1 MALSE
6 NVPIVFLKGAKIY
19 QGDNLILHQVDF
31 HIDRGEFVYLIGK
44 TGTGKSSLMKTL
56 YGDLPLTTGQGMV
69 NSFSLPKLK
78 KKEIPFLRRS
88 LGIIFQDFQLLTDR
102 SVEDNLLFVLYA
114 TEWGDKVAMKER
126 IHEVLSEVG
135 LLGKEYKRPFE
146 LSGGEQQ
153 RLVLARAML
162 NRPELIIADEPTGNL
177 DPDTSHEIME
187 LLFEINK
194 NDKTAFLMATHD
206 YTLIERFPARVVQ
219 CADET
224 ISENLDL

>member
-1 MALSE
+1 MAVSE

-56 YGDLPLTTGQGMV
+56 YGDLPLNTGQGMV

-102 SVEDNLLFVLYA
+102 SVEDNLLFVLHA
-114 TEWGDKVAMKER
+114 TEWSDKVAMKER

-135 LLGKEYKRPFE
+135 LLGKEYKRHFE

>member
-1 MALSE
+1 MTVAE

-19 QGDNLILHQVDF
+19 QGDSLILHQVDF

-114 TEWGDKVAMKER
+114 TEWTDKVAMKKR

>member
-1 MALSE
+1 MAVSE

-114 TEWGDKVAMKER
+114 TEWTDKVAMKER

>member
-1 MALSE
+1 MAVSE

-102 SVEDNLLFVLYA
+102 SVEENLLFVLYA
-114 TEWGDKVAMKER
+114 TEWTDKVAMKER

>member
-1 MALSE
+1 MTVAE

-19 QGDNLILHQVDF
+19 QGDSLILHQVDF

-114 TEWGDKVAMKER
+114 TEWADKVAMKER

-194 NDKTAFLMATHD
+194 NDKTAFLMATH
-206 YTLIERFPARVVQ
+206 
-219 CADET
+219 
-224 ISENLDL
+224 

>member
-1 MALSE
+1 MAVSE

-19 QGDNLILHQVDF
+19 QGENLILHQVDF

-102 SVEDNLLFVLYA
+102 SVEDNLLFVLFA
-114 TEWGDKVAMKER
+114 TEWSDKVAMKER

>member
-1 MALSE
+1 MAVSE

-19 QGDNLILHQVDF
+19 QGDSLILHQVDF

-88 LGIIFQDFQLLTDR
+88 LGIIFQDFQLLSDR

-114 TEWGDKVAMKER
+114 TEWSDKVVMKER

-135 LLGKEYKRPFE
+135 LLGKEYKRTYE

-153 RLVLARAML
+153 RLVIARAML

-177 DPDTSHEIME
+177 DPDTSHEIMD

-224 ISENLDL
+224 VSENLDL

>member
-1 MALSE
+1 MAVSE

-19 QGDNLILHQVDF
+19 QGENLILHQVDF

-102 SVEDNLLFVLYA
+102 SVEDNLLFILFA
-114 TEWGDKVAMKER
+114 TEWSDKVAMKER

>member
-1 MALSE
+1 MTAAE

-102 SVEDNLLFVLYA
+102 SVEENLLFVLYA
-114 TEWGDKVAMKER
+114 TEWTDKVAMKER

>member
-1 MALSE
+1 MAVSE

-56 YGDLPLTTGQGMV
+56 YGDLPLNTGQGMV

-102 SVEDNLLFVLYA
+102 SVKDNLLFVLYA
-114 TEWGDKVAMKER
+114 TEWSDKVAMKER

>member
-1 MALSE
+1 MTVAE

-19 QGDNLILHQVDF
+19 QGDSLILHQVDF

-114 TEWGDKVAMKER
+114 TEWSDKVAMKER

>member
-1 MALSE
+1 MAVSE
-6 NVPIVFLKGAKIY
+6 NIPIVFLKGAKIY

-102 SVEDNLLFVLYA
+102 SVEDNLLFVLHA
-114 TEWGDKVAMKER
+114 TEWSDKVAMKER

-135 LLGKEYKRPFE
+135 LLGNEYKRHFE

>member
-1 MALSE
+1 MTTVE
-6 NVPIVFLKGAKIY
+6 NVPIVFLKGARIY

-56 YGDLPLTTGQGMV
+56 YGDLPLVTGQGMV
-69 NSFSLPKLK
+69 NSFDLLNLEK
-78 KKEIPFLRRS
+78 KQIPFLRRS

-102 SVEDNLLFVLYA
+102 NVEENLMFVLHA
-114 TEWGDKVAMKER
+114 TEWSDKVAMKQR
-126 IHEVLSEVG
+126 IHEVLSAVG
-135 LLGKEYKRPFE
+135 LHGKEYKKTYE

-177 DPDTSHEIME
+177 DPDTSREIME

-194 NDKTAFLMATHD
+194 NEQTAFLMATHD

>member
-1 MALSE
+1 MAVSE

>member
-1 MALSE
+1 MTVAE
-6 NVPIVFLKGAKIY
+6 NVPSVFLKGAKIY
-19 QGDNLILHQVDF
+19 QGDSLILHQVDF

-102 SVEDNLLFVLYA
+102 SIEDNLLFVLYA
-114 TEWGDKVAMKER
+114 TEWADKVAMKER

>member
-1 MALSE
+1 MTVAE

-19 QGDNLILHQVDF
+19 QGDSLILHQVDF

-114 TEWGDKVAMKER
+114 TEWADKVAMKER

>member
-1 MALSE
+1 MTVAE

-114 TEWGDKVAMKER
+114 TEWTDKVAMKER

>member
-1 MALSE
+1 MAETE
-6 NVPIVFLKGAKIY
+6 NVPIVFLKGARIY

-31 HIDRGEFVYLIGK
+31 HIDRGEFVYRIGK

-56 YGDLPLTTGQGMV
+56 YGDLPLKTGQGMV
-69 NSFSLPKLK
+69 NSFSLPTLK

-102 SVEDNLLFVLYA
+102 SVEDNLMFVLYA
-114 TEWGDKVAMKER
+114 TEWTDKIAMKER
-126 IHEVLSEVG
+126 IHEVLSAVR
-135 LLGKEYKRPFE
+135 LHGKEYKRPYE

-162 NRPELIIADEPTGNL
+162 TRPALIIADEPTGNL
-177 DPDTSHEIME
+177 DPDTSREIME

-194 NDKTAFLMATHD
+194 NEKTAFLMATHD

>member
-102 SVEDNLLFVLYA
+102 SVEDNLLFVLHA
-114 TEWGDKVAMKER
+114 TEWSDKVAMKER

-135 LLGKEYKRPFE
+135 LLGKEYKRHFE

>member
-1 MALSE
+1 MAVSE

-114 TEWGDKVAMKER
+114 TEWSDKVAMKER

-194 NDKTAFLMATHD
+194 NDITAFLMATHD

>member
-1 MALSE
+1 M
-6 NVPIVFLKGAKIY
+6 
-19 QGDNLILHQVDF
+19 ILHQVDF

-56 YGDLPLTTGQGMV
+56 YGDLPLVTGQGMV
-69 NSFSLPKLK
+69 NSFDLLNLEK
-78 KKEIPFLRRS
+78 KQIPFLRRS

-102 SVEDNLLFVLYA
+102 NVEENLMFVLHA
-114 TEWGDKVAMKER
+114 TEWTDKVAMKQR
-126 IHEVLSEVG
+126 IHEVLSAVG
-135 LLGKEYKRPFE
+135 LHGKEYKKTYE

-177 DPDTSHEIME
+177 DPDTSREIME

-194 NDKTAFLMATHD
+194 SEKTAFLMATHD

>member
-1 MALSE
+1 MAVSE

-19 QGDNLILHQVDF
+19 QGENLILHQVDF

-102 SVEDNLLFVLYA
+102 SVEDNLLFVLLA
-114 TEWGDKVAMKER
+114 TEWSDKVAMKER

>member
-1 MALSE
+1 MTLAE

-19 QGDNLILHQVDF
+19 QGDSLILHQVDF

-114 TEWGDKVAMKER
+114 TEWSDKVAMKER

>member
-1 MALSE
+1 MAVSE

-19 QGDNLILHQVDF
+19 QGDSLILHQVDF

-78 KKEIPFLRRS
+78 KKEIPFMRRS
-88 LGIIFQDFQLLTDR
+88 LGIIFQDFQLLSDR

-114 TEWGDKVAMKER
+114 TEWSDKVVMKER

-135 LLGKEYKRPFE
+135 LLGKEYKRTYE

-153 RLVLARAML
+153 RLVIARAML
-162 NRPELIIADEPTGNL
+162 NRPDLIIADEPTGNL
-177 DPDTSHEIME
+177 DPDTSHEIMD

-224 ISENLDL
+224 VSENLDL

>member
-1 MALSE
+1 
-6 NVPIVFLKGAKIY
+6 

-102 SVEDNLLFVLYA
+102 SVEDNLLFVLHA
-114 TEWGDKVAMKER
+114 TEWSDKVAMKER

-135 LLGKEYKRPFE
+135 LLGKEYKRHFE

>member
-1 MALSE
+1 MAVSE

-102 SVEDNLLFVLYA
+102 SVEDNLLFVLHA
-114 TEWGDKVAMKER
+114 TEWSDKVAMKER

>member
-1 MALSE
+1 MAVSE

-114 TEWGDKVAMKER
+114 TEWSDKVAMKER

-224 ISENLDL
+224 ISEKLDL

>member
-1 MALSE
+1 MAVSE

-19 QGDNLILHQVDF
+19 QGDSLILHQVDF

-88 LGIIFQDFQLLTDR
+88 LGIIFQDFQLLSDR
-102 SVEDNLLFVLYA
+102 SVQDNLLFVLYA
-114 TEWGDKVAMKER
+114 TEWSDKVVMKER

-135 LLGKEYKRPFE
+135 LLGKEYKRTYE

-153 RLVLARAML
+153 RLVIARAML

-177 DPDTSHEIME
+177 DPDTSHEIMD

-224 ISENLDL
+224 VSENLDL

>member
-1 MALSE
+1 MTVAE

-102 SVEDNLLFVLYA
+102 SVEENLLFVLYA
-114 TEWGDKVAMKER
+114 TEWTDKVAMKER

>member
-1 MALSE
+1 MAVLE

-102 SVEDNLLFVLYA
+102 SVEDNLLFVLHA
-114 TEWGDKVAMKER
+114 TEWSDKVAMKER

-135 LLGKEYKRPFE
+135 LLGKEYKRHFE

>member
-1 MALSE
+1 MTVAE

-114 TEWGDKVAMKER
+114 TEWSDKVAMKER

>member
-1 MALSE
+1 MAVSE

-19 QGDNLILHQVDF
+19 QGDSLILHQVDF

-88 LGIIFQDFQLLTDR
+88 LGIIFQDFQLLSDR

-114 TEWGDKVAMKER
+114 TEWSDKVVMKER

-135 LLGKEYKRPFE
+135 LLGKEYKRTYE

-153 RLVLARAML
+153 RLVIARAML
-162 NRPELIIADEPTGNL
+162 NRPDLIIADEPTGNL
-177 DPDTSHEIME
+177 DPDTSHEIMD

-224 ISENLDL
+224 VSENLDL

>member
-1 MALSE
+1 MTVAE

-19 QGDNLILHQVDF
+19 QGDSLILHQVDF

-114 TEWGDKVAMKER
+114 TEWTDKVAMKKR

-194 NDKTAFLMATHD
+194 SDKTAFLMATHD

>member
-1 MALSE
+1 M
-6 NVPIVFLKGAKIY
+6 
-19 QGDNLILHQVDF
+19 ILHQVDF

-114 TEWGDKVAMKER
+114 TEWSDKVAMKER

>member
-1 MALSE
+1 MTTAE
-6 NVPIVFLKGAKIY
+6 NVPIVFLKGARIY
-19 QGDNLILHQVDF
+19 QGDNLILHQVNF

-56 YGDLPLTTGQGMV
+56 YGDLPLVTGQGMV
-69 NSFSLPKLK
+69 NSFDLLNLEK
-78 KKEIPFLRRS
+78 KQIPFLRRS

-102 SVEDNLLFVLYA
+102 NVEENLMFVLHA
-114 TEWGDKVAMKER
+114 TEWTDKVAMKQR
-126 IHEVLSEVG
+126 IHEVLSAVG
-135 LLGKEYKRPFE
+135 LHGKEYKKTYE

-177 DPDTSHEIME
+177 DPDTSREIME

-194 NDKTAFLMATHD
+194 SEKTAFLMATHD

>member
-1 MALSE
+1 MAVSE
-6 NVPIVFLKGAKIY
+6 NIPIVFLKGAKIY

-102 SVEDNLLFVLYA
+102 SVEDNLLFVLHA
-114 TEWGDKVAMKER
+114 TEWSDKVAMKER

-135 LLGKEYKRPFE
+135 LLGKEYKRHFE

-219 CADET
+219 CADEP

>member
-1 MALSE
+1 MAVSE

-114 TEWGDKVAMKER
+114 TEWSDKVAMKER